1 MLAFSEAVDKTFGLV
16 VVFGGIGVVA
26 NVLIVYILLQVR
38 GEHQQNE
45 QYRAERQ
52 RRFGS

>member
-16 VVFGGIGVVA
+16 AVFGGIGVVA